1 MDVFFRQSAHLWVQ
15 TVLLFSPICS
25 FIRRRQSSYKKNEKR
40 LARSFNF
47 TFRYDVLT
55 INNSRFGDFVDHIY
69 HIELEIKDT
78 TDKDKSAS
86 YLYHD
91 IHLNIDNKSRF

>member
-1 MDVFFRQSAHLWVQ
+1 MFTLYYAHC
-15 TVLLFSPICS
+15 ICT
-25 FIRRRQSSYKKNEKR
+25 FKEEPRRQSSYKKNEKR

-78 TDKDKSAS
+78 TDKDMSAS
-86 YLYHD
+86 YL
-91 IHLNIDNKSRF
+91 DNGEK